1 MMKRMI
7 VFFVLLAALAAA
19 AFTATTGTTVKPW
32 YTKRVFDGVTGF
44 YGDPVDGIDVLNL
57 KGKEFGIGIFAYAN
71 FSPFK
76 LVGEVVGYRNLQINY
91 LLDVTKPVV
100 MTSQDQVEVYAWQ
113 SANVPQF
120 LNLRWIDQ
128 HGTQWNF
135 TFNLSPLTYDPQIL
149 MHWEGFS
156 STDLA
161 LFDQGHG
168 ARVFYKLP
176 NGHEC
181 AVGISG
187 SILSKVY

>member
-1 MMKRMI
+1 MKRTI
-7 VFFVLLAALAAA
+7 VFFVLLAALAAV
-19 AFTATTGTTVKPW
+19 AFTATTSTTVKPW
-32 YTKRVFDGVTGF
+32 YTKRVFYTVTGF
-44 YGDPVDGIDVLNL
+44 YGDPIDGTDVLNL
-57 KGKEFGIGIFAYAN
+57 KGKEFGIGVFAYAN
-71 FSPFK
+71 VSPFK
-76 LVGEVVGYRNLQINY
+76 VVGEVAGYKDLQINY
-91 LLDVTKPVV
+91 QLAVGQPVFS
-100 MTSQDQVEVYAWQ
+100 TSQDQVEVYAWQ

-128 HGTQWNF
+128 KGTHWNF
-135 TFNLSPLTYDPQIL
+135 TFNLAPLTYDPQIF

-161 LFDQGHG
+161 LFDQDHG

-187 SILSKVY
+187 SILSTVY